1 MKKILLTA
9 IGIGLSI
16 ASMAQEFSYKK
27 RPSLGISFFLQDMKT
42 AKLLETKSL
51 PSVLSNGYWT
61 KIKDMDPGLS
71 IQYFEGLTEHLDF
84 MGTLNGSF
92 VTYPFYYKSGIATPT
107 NSKFL
112 LETDA
117 NLNLKLLTDKYFLV
131 PYLRAGVGASMY
143 GGSYFAAYAPIGVGL
158 QFKLGEGTFVHVL
171 GTYKAA
177 VTSLAVNYMS
187 YSIGIASPIV
197 ERKQTAL
204 VTPPPPPADKDSD
217 GDGIPDSK
225 DKCPTVPGVAK
236 YDGCPVPDTDGD
248 GINDENDKC
257 PTVKG
262 VAKYDGCPVPDTDG
276 DGINDEEDKCPTIP
290 GVARYQGC
298 PVPDRDHDG
307 VNDEEDRCPDVPG
320 TKANF
325 GCPEVK
331 KELVEKVQKNAKNIL
346 FLTGSDKI
354 ATKSTKELNEVV
366 AVMKEDAALKLDIEG
381 HTDNVGKEAAN
392 QVLSE
397 KRAKAVYKYLV
408 RKGVDASR
416 LSAAGYGPGRPV
428 ADNKT
433 AAGRTQNRRVE
444 LKLRY

>member
-1 MKKILLTA
+1 MKKILLA
-9 IGIGLSI
+9 AVGIGLGM
-16 ASMAQEFSYKK
+16 ASMAQEFNYKK

-42 AKLLETKSL
+42 AKLLERQSL
-51 PSVLSNGYWT
+51 STVLSNGYWT

-71 IQYFEGLTEHLDF
+71 VQYFEGLTNHLDF

-92 VTYPFYYKSGIATPT
+92 VNYPFYYKSGVATQN

-143 GGSYFAAYAPIGVGL
+143 AGTYFAAYAPVGIGL
-158 QFKLGEGTFVHVL
+158 QFNLGEGVFVHAQ

-187 YSIGIASPIV
+187 YSIGIASAIV
-197 ERKQTAL
+197 ERKQTVM
-204 VTPPPPPADKDSD
+204 VTPPPADKDSD

-225 DKCPTVPGVAK
+225 DKCPTVPGIAK
-236 YDGCPVPDTDGD
+236 YNGCPVPDTDGD

-262 VAKYDGCPVPDTDG
+262 IAKYDGCPVPDTDG
-276 DGINDEEDKCPTIP
+276 DGINDEEDKCPTVA

-331 KELVEKVQKNAKNIL
+331 KELAEKVQKNAKNIL

-354 ATKSTKELNEVV
+354 AAKSTKELNEVV

-397 KRAKAVYKYLV
+397 KRAKAIYKYLV
-408 RKGVDASR
+408 SKGVDASR
-416 LSAAGYGPGRPV
+416 LSAAGFGPARPV

-444 LKLRY
+444 LKLKY

>member
-1 MKKILLTA
+1 M
-9 IGIGLSI
+9 
-16 ASMAQEFSYKK
+16 
-27 RPSLGISFFLQDMKT
+27 
-42 AKLLETKSL
+42 
-51 PSVLSNGYWT
+51 
-61 KIKDMDPGLS
+61 
-71 IQYFEGLTEHLDF
+71 
-84 MGTLNGSF
+84 
-92 VTYPFYYKSGIATPT
+92 
-107 NSKFL
+107 
-112 LETDA
+112 
-117 NLNLKLLTDKYFLV
+117 
-131 PYLRAGVGASMY
+131 
-143 GGSYFAAYAPIGVGL
+143 
-158 QFKLGEGTFVHVL
+158 
-171 GTYKAA
+171 
-177 VTSLAVNYMS
+177 
-187 YSIGIASPIV
+187 
-197 ERKQTAL
+197 
-204 VTPPPPPADKDSD
+204 
-217 GDGIPDSK
+217 
-225 DKCPTVPGVAK
+225 
-236 YDGCPVPDTDGD
+236 
-248 GINDENDKC
+248 
-257 PTVKG
+257 
-262 VAKYDGCPVPDTDG
+262 PDTDG
-276 DGINDEEDKCPTIP
+276 DGINDEEDKCPTVP

-354 ATKSTKELNEVV
+354 ATKSTKKLNEVV

-408 RKGVDASR
+408 SKGVDASR

-444 LKLRY
+444 LKLKY